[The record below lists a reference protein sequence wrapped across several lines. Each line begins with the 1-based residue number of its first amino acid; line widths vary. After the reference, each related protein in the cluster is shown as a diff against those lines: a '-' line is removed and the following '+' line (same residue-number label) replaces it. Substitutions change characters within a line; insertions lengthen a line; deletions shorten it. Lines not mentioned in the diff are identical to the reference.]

1 MLLHGARVTVRP
13 LARADL
19 DEIEA
24 WTPFADPLYHSWNRF
39 PWHRLGKDLWFEL
52 ESLDPLVERYAI
64 VDDDGR
70 VIGVLGLV
78 GGEPQA
84 SPELS
89 IFLGADFCGRGLGT
103 DALQALLRYG
113 FEERAFRSIRLQVA
127 ATNRRAQRAYE
138 KCGFRRTGQR
148 YRPVEEGESL
158 AFLDDPAY
166 RRLREYYREE
176 GGRTHLLHYDMEIS
190 AAEWRAARRQA
201 GPAAARPGSG

>member
-1 MLLHGARVTVRP
+1 MLLHGTKVTVRP

-24 WTPFADPLYHSWNRF
+24 WTPFADPLYRSFNRF
-39 PWHRLGKDLWFEL
+39 PWHRLGKDLWFAL

-64 VDDDGR
+64 VDAEDR

-89 IFLGADFCGRGLGT
+89 IFLGADFCGKGLGT
-103 DALQALLRYG
+103 DALQAVLRYG
-113 FEERAFRSIRLQVA
+113 FEERAFRSVRLQVA
-127 ATNRRAQRAYE
+127 ATNHRAQRAYE

-148 YRPVEEGESL
+148 YRLVEEGESL
-158 AFLDDPAY
+158 AFLDHPEY
-166 RRLREYYREE
+166 RCLREYYREE
-176 GGRTHLLHYDMEIS
+176 GGRTYLLHYDMEVR
-190 AAEWRAARRQA
+190 AADWRAAQRQA
-201 GPAAARPGSG
+201 GQGTARPGNP